1 MLVVKTLFL
10 GAPGT
15 GTSSIIRKFC
25 VEEYEGQYI
34 PTVGVNFLSKDLS
47 SEESKKHFESAVR
60 HQIWDCS
67 SHQDFKQAAR
77 SLYSTTA
84 AFVFVISCDNAQSIE
99 GLQECIAE
107 VDHMKPKTAVKLLVC
122 NKADLGKNTVPSDR
136 ITSLTASAGLE
147 YMEVSA
153 RQNNNISKIFDT
165 IGKLVGAKIASGE
178 LVPDESG
185 TSGVKKVV
193 GFAARS
199 VKTLEDTKKE
209 TNLST
214 GKDGGCLENCNLI

>member
-15 GTSSIIRKFC
+15 GKSSIIRKFC
-25 VEEYEGQYI
+25 VEEYEDQYI

-84 AFVFVISCDNAQSIE
+84 AFVFVISCDNAQSLE

-122 NKADLGKNTVPSDR
+122 NKADL
-136 ITSLTASAGLE
+136 
-147 YMEVSA
+147 
-153 RQNNNISKIFDT
+153 
-165 IGKLVGAKIASGE
+165 E
-178 LVPDESG
+178 LHSRFWLHMID
-185 TSGVKKVV
+185 
-193 GFAARS
+193 F
-199 VKTLEDTKKE
+199 
-209 TNLST
+209 
-214 GKDGGCLENCNLI
+214 C